1 VSINNQEKKYS
12 EEYME
17 LGKDFVAV
25 VGAGPAGIY
34 AAKKL
39 ASFGAQVVIF
49 NRDIKPGGLA
59 EYGIFHSK
67 YRMKQGLR
75 KQFHKILSDENIRYY
90 GNVHIG
96 EDGDLS
102 LDDLRQLGFRSI
114 MVTVGAQ
121 GTKWLGLPGENLKG
135 VFHAKDLVY
144 HYNQLPPF
152 SQRNYNI
159 GKRAAL
165 IGVGNVMVDIAH
177 WLIDD
182 IKVDEVISVARRGP
196 AEVKF
201 TKKEMQNVANNLD
214 LPALDAEIERVRE
227 YMLAVNQNPQ
237 AAKEFILSALDK
249 AEAPISDSRFT
260 FQFLSSPKEIIS
272 DGQGRVSG
280 LEVED
285 TKLIVQRDGNKAAH
299 RLGTSRVLDVDTVI
313 FCIGDKVDEAF
324 GLPTQ
329 WNAFIKHPSPS
340 FPVQELSYE
349 VYDPQ
354 KGMALEGVFV
364 SGWSREASSGLV
376 GYARKDGENGA
387 EALRQYLETLPPAED
402 SDKLLD
408 SVQEYLANLPHA
420 VVDKPG
426 IMRLAEIE
434 QLHAEKQSL
443 EDFKFGSNEAMLE
456 VLEQIPLQA

>member
-1 VSINNQEKKYS
+1 MEQE
-12 EEYME
+12 
-17 LGKDFVAV
+17 KDFVAV

-214 LPALDAEIERVRE
+214 LPALDA
-227 YMLAVNQNPQ
+227 
-237 AAKEFILSALDK
+237 
-249 AEAPISDSRFT
+249 
-260 FQFLSSPKEIIS
+260 
-272 DGQGRVSG
+272 
-280 LEVED
+280 
-285 TKLIVQRDGNKAAH
+285 
-299 RLGTSRVLDVDTVI
+299 
-313 FCIGDKVDEAF
+313 
-324 GLPTQ
+324 
-329 WNAFIKHPSPS
+329 
-340 FPVQELSYE
+340 
-349 VYDPQ
+349 
-354 KGMALEGVFV
+354 
-364 SGWSREASSGLV
+364 
-376 GYARKDGENGA
+376 
-387 EALRQYLETLPPAED
+387 
-402 SDKLLD
+402 
-408 SVQEYLANLPHA
+408 
-420 VVDKPG
+420 
-426 IMRLAEIE
+426 
-434 QLHAEKQSL
+434 
-443 EDFKFGSNEAMLE
+443 
-456 VLEQIPLQA
+456 